1 MVDALSYEGLLSS
14 TRLKTH
20 ALSSVAQ
27 TTNGQKPTLLNVI
40 MNLSI
45 MSS

>member
-1 MVDALSYEGLLSS
+1 MVDALSYEGLFSS
-14 TRLKTH
+14 TGLKTH

-27 TTNGQKPTLLNVI
+27 TANGQKPTLLNVI

>member
-14 TRLKTH
+14 TGLKTH

-27 TTNGQKPTLLNVI
+27 RTNN
-40 MNLSI
+40 
-45 MSS
+45 

>member
-20 ALSSVAQ
+20 ALSSVFQ
-27 TTNGQKPTLLNVI
+27 TANGQKPTLLNVI

>member
-27 TTNGQKPTLLNVI
+27 TANGQKPTLPSIIL
-40 MNLSI
+40 NLSI